1 MASKTSLLNVLMHRR
16 SPFGLF
22 WKSLRHDFNW
32 RGRASVAEFWN
43 FVLFVV
49 LILAATVGGLQF
61 MGSLPVPEQTEEIGF
76 LIVFLMLLPPLV
88 SVFVR
93 RLHDT
98 GRYALQGGLLLLLP
112 GVGTVILLYLLVRP
126 GLNYQTE
133 FGVEPRYDGL

>member
-1 MASKTSLLNVLMHRR
+1 M
-16 SPFGLF
+16 
-22 WKSLRHDFNW
+22 
-32 RGRASVAEFWN
+32 
-43 FVLFVV
+43 LFVV
-49 LILAATVGGLQF
+49 LILTATVSGLQF
-61 MGSLPVPEQTEEIGF
+61 LASLSGLSLPEQTEEIGF

-98 GRYALQGGLLLLLP
+98 GRYALQGVLLLLLP

>member
-1 MASKTSLLNVLMHRR
+1 MASQTSLIEWLLHRR

-43 FVLFVV
+43 FVLFLV
-49 LILAATVGGLQF
+49 LILTATVGGLQF
-61 MGSLPVPEQTEEIGF
+61 LGRLSVPEQTEEIGF

-126 GLNYQTE
+126 GIKFQTE